1 MHRLWAELQS
11 IYLTQLPPNLAAV
24 PSSTLPL
31 MTVDLVGLG
40 LRAYRDSGKVWM
52 GLGLGLLLLPD
63 CIRSLTSTI
72 SNAKRQ
78 MRLEHVMQTPATR
91 STWRNEFHQWAGGR
105 GNALFGCRTKY
116 LPLTVQVLHTPYSR
130 AAITIWIS
138 QAIDFYLITTT
149 MKRSTRSPELVRVAQ
164 FGHFCCWQEAG

>member
-11 IYLTQLPPNLAAV
+11 IHLTQLPPNLAAV

-78 MRLEHVMQTPATR
+78 MRLGHVMQTPATR

-105 GNALFGCRTKY
+105 GYAFVWMSDKVSTANGSSSPHSILARRHHNLNFTSHWFLFDYHDNETK
-116 LPLTVQVLHTPYSR
+116 HTLAR
-130 AAITIWIS
+130 IS
-138 QAIDFYLITTT
+138 
-149 MKRSTRSPELVRVAQ
+149 
-164 FGHFCCWQEAG
+164 